1 MELTGLLAYNILV
14 GIGTLVLITIGL
26 GVIFGMMK
34 IINLA
39 HGEFM
44 MIGAYTV
51 VLATGAGVNIWI
63 SMFLLAP
70 LVSGLLGLITER
82 LLMRHLYGRMIDTM
96 LATWGL
102 SLLIIGAITV
112 IFGNQTRGISSPV
125 GNMSIGRFDVG
136 LHGMVIV
143 LTAIG
148 ALAAVACVL
157 KFTKLGLIV
166 RATMQNSAMASALG
180 VAPKRVYMGTFATG
194 TALAGLAGG
203 VLAPIS
209 GVAPTMGAAYI
220 AKAFIT
226 VLGGGPAIVT
236 GTGLASTLFSP
247 INEIVSFKATPIIG
261 EVAMLVAAII
271 IVRLLP
277 QGITGRFFRRSL

>member
-1 MELTGLLAYNILV
+1 MDIAGLLLFNIAV
-14 GIGTLVLITIGL
+14 GIATLALVTIGL

-51 VLATGAGVNIWI
+51 VMAAGAGINVWLA
-63 SMFLLAP
+63 MFVLAP
-70 LVSGLLGLITER
+70 LAAGLLGVVVER

-102 SLLIIGAITV
+102 SLLMIGAITV
-112 IFGNQTRGISSPV
+112 AFGNQTRGISAPV
-125 GNMSIGRFDVG
+125 GTLSIGRFDVG
-136 LHGMVIV
+136 LYGGIIV
-143 LTAIG
+143 FA
-148 ALAAVACVL
+148 ALLVLGLVAAVL
-157 KFTKLGLIV
+157 RYTRTGLVV
-166 RATMQNSAMASALG
+166 RATMQNADMAAALG
-180 VAPKRVYMGTFATG
+180 VAPRRVYMGTFATG

-203 VLAPIS
+203 VLAPVS

-236 GTGLASTLFSP
+236 GTGLASSLFSP
-247 INEIVSFKATPIIG
+247 INELVAFNATPIIG
-261 EVAMLVAAII
+261 EVAMLGAAII

-277 QGITGRFFRRSL
+277 QGITGRFLRKSL